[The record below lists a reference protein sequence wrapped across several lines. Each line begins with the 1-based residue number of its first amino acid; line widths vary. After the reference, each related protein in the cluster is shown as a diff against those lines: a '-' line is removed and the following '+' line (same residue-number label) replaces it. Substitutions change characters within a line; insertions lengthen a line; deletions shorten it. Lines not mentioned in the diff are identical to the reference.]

1 MVLYQWFPHPVLI
14 DLNLCGR
21 SYEFKM
27 TIRQSTGVYYII
39 PPMSFS
45 ILVGLA
51 LDYDIFL
58 MSRVVEFR
66 KMVSIQL

>member
-1 MVLYQWFPHPVLI
+1 
-14 DLNLCGR
+14 
-21 SYEFKM
+21 M

-66 KMVSIQL
+66 KMVIIQL

>member
-1 MVLYQWFPHPVLI
+1 
-14 DLNLCGR
+14 
-21 SYEFKM
+21 M